1 MSETRNPTYFV
12 GDLRRSILDSAA
24 EVIARDGPAA
34 VSLREIARRIG
45 VSHAAPAH
53 HFRDKTGLF
62 TALAADGWARFVAAT
77 TEARDGA
84 DSPVAKL
91 AATGVAYV
99 VFARDNP
106 GYFRVMFRHDLVDA
120 SDPAFAEG
128 SKAGFDVLSGVVD
141 ACRALGWGRAEEP
154 WVLITSAWSLV
165 HGLADLASNGS
176 LGFISGDRPA
186 DEIARYVTDAFAAAF
201 TT

>member
-1 MSETRNPTYFV
+1 MSEPRNPTYFA
-12 GDLRRSILDSAA
+12 GDLRRAILDGAA
-24 EVIARDGPAA
+24 EVIAQDGPAA

-62 TALAADGWARFVAAT
+62 TALAADGWARFAAAMT
-77 TEARDGA
+77 QARDEA
-84 DSPVAKL
+84 DGPLAQL

-106 GYFRVMFRHDLVDA
+106 GYFRVMFRHDLVDT
-120 SDPAFAEG
+120 SNPAYAEG
-128 SKAGFDVLSGVVD
+128 SKAGFDVLSEVVD
-141 ACRALGWGRAEEP
+141 ACRALGWGRAEQP
-154 WVLITSAWSLV
+154 WILITSVWSLV
-165 HGLADLASNGS
+165 HGLADLASNGT
-176 LGFISGDRPA
+176 LDFISGDRPA
-186 DEIARYVTDAFAAAF
+186 DEIARYVTRAFAAAF